1 MHSYLDRK
9 KPCVGLASL
18 YMMSKRLSSMLLSF
32 VFLYRKQR
40 DQRDLFLN
48 VKFCLSL
55 FLLCGKLS
63 SLLISNYSI
72 FFKRVDS

>member
-18 YMMSKRLSSMLLSF
+18 YMSKRLSSMLLSF

-63 SLLISNYSI
+63 RLLISNYSI
-72 FFKRVDS
+72 FFKRVDT